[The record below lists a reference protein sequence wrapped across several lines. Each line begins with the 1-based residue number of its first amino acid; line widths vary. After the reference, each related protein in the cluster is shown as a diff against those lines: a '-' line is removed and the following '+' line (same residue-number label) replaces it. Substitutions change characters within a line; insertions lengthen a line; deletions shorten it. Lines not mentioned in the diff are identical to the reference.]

1 MGLQK
6 YQVCPVC
13 GRTLKKNIE
22 NFKKYAHKTED
33 GLNFHQICRECEQKI
48 EYNKEWKDGKLL
60 CHICGKYY
68 DPSVFHLAGGNK
80 YSIRNGRDTRCPTCK
95 ALQNKQARLNYSDE
109 KQLYTVLQKR
119 WFGAKRRAG
128 EHNIPFTITKEDLLE
143 LWNKQEGKCA
153 ISKIP
158 MTYELDQGRIFT
170 NVSVDQIEPKK
181 GYTKENIQLICM
193 AVNQLKSDFDMNTIL
208 YICKQI
214 IQNYDK
220 Q

>member
-6 YQVCPVC
+6 Y
-13 GRTLKKNIE
+13 
-22 NFKKYAHKTED
+22 
-33 GLNFHQICRECEQKI
+33 QICRECEQKI

-68 DPSVFHLAGGNK
+68 DPSIFHLAGGNK
-80 YSIRNGRDTRCPTCK
+80 YKIRNGRDTRCPTCK
-95 ALQNKQARLNYSDE
+95 VLQNKQARLNYSDE
-109 KQLYTVLQKR
+109 KQLYVVLQKR
-119 WFGAKRRAG
+119 WFGAKRRAE

-158 MTYELDQGRIFT
+158 MTYELDSGRVFS
-170 NVSVDQIEPKK
+170 NVSIDQKIPGK
-181 GYTKENIQLICM
+181 GYTIDNVQLVCM
-193 AVNQLKSDFDMNTIL
+193 AVNQLKSDFEMDTIL

-214 IQNYDK
+214 VNNYQK
-220 Q
+220 